1 MSVDVFQFRDLSA
14 YLAAVYAWKKSSSR
28 GFSYRSFSRRIGVKS
43 PNHLKRVID
52 GERNLPDAMART
64 YARALGLRG
73 EAATYFCD
81 LARFSRA
88 RTPSAKEEAWR
99 AMMHSARY
107 RAAHAADVKFAK
119 YCAHWYLPAIRELA
133 GCVGF
138 EPRPAWIAANVLPS
152 ITRQEAAEALQTLV
166 DLGLLRRTE
175 TGGVERSDAM
185 VTTGAETRGIHI
197 RRYHRS
203 MLERAAE
210 SMELVE
216 GPERDISSVTL
227 CVAAH
232 RIPELKAEIQAF
244 RKRLMQMAED
254 DPEPDRVVQFNVQLF
269 PLSRTTR

>member
-1 MSVDVFQFRDLSA
+1 MTVDVFQYRDLGA
-14 YLAAVYAWKKSSSR
+14 FLRDVYEAKKASSR
-28 GFSYRSFSRRIGVKS
+28 GFSYRAFSRRIGVKS

-64 YARALGLRG
+64 YARALGLKG

-88 RTPSAKEEAWR
+88 KTPSQKEEAWR

-107 RAAHAADVKFAK
+107 REAHQADVKFAR

-138 EPRPAWIAANVLPS
+138 DARPAWIA
-152 ITRQEAAEALQTLV
+152 RQLVPRISTKEASEAIETLI
-166 DLGLLRRTE
+166 DLGLLRRTA
-175 TGGVERSDAM
+175 TGGVERSDTM
-185 VTTGAETRGIHI
+185 VTTGAETRGVHI
-197 RRYHRS
+197 PRYHRS

-216 GPERDISSVTL
+216 GSERDISSVTL
-227 CVAAH
+227 CVASH

-244 RKRLMQMAED
+244 RKRLMQLAED
-254 DPEPDRVVQFNVQLF
+254 APDPDRVVQFNVQLF